1 MEYAF
6 VCVDGEW
13 IPEREM
19 KRLGYERVGPRTS
32 GETAIVDLER

>member
-19 KRLGYERVGPRTS
+19 RRLGFERVGPRMT
-32 GETAIVDLER
+32 GETASADLER